1 MQKIQSL
8 VLLSFI
14 VLSWGCT
21 PPKEESIAEIPS
33 FLPLLSMST
42 ENLEEFTTE
51 GTNWQVVGEVYADLN
66 EAQDFELIEGS
77 GVLVNNQTEEA
88 KSHLFSN
95 LEHGDLE
102 FEIEFMMPKGSN
114 SGIYFQSRYEI
125 QLFDS
130 WGKEEVTYADCGG
143 IYERWD
149 DSKAEGEQG
158 YEGHAPPINAS
169 LAPGLWQHY
178 RVLFKAPRFD
188 AEGNKVA
195 NARFDSVYHNGMLIH
210 AGVEVTGPTRAA
222 AFEDEVHLAP
232 LMIQGDHGKV
242 AFRNIRYKAYGA
254 DTLQLANIQY
264 ELFESPGDKLP
275 NDFDALTLIQTGAAE
290 DFKVSELSEE
300 NNHFAVRYTADLEVG
315 SAGEYLF
322 TTWIDDG
329 GNLSIDGNL
338 VVNNEGDPGGDT
350 ERGLVT
356 LSEGTHQLELTF
368 YQEVW
373 LAMAEV
379 SYEGPGI
386 YKRYLG
392 GHTILPWK
400 QKPKERIIVNPGADA
415 EMIRGFVKHGG
426 EKLTHTISVGD
437 PKGIHFSYD
446 LSKGALLKVWRGA
459 FADVTDMWHER
470 GEAQLLKPLEASIQ
484 TPEGIPVLQANE
496 ETFRYKGHQIAEGGR
511 PVFQYDHQ
519 GVRIKDQLSPS
530 DGGQA
535 IERMLSLEGL
545 GSLDYRIAEGENI
558 RLLENGLYY
567 IDGQYYLQFDEQN
580 KGLLSIEE
588 SKEKQQLVAS
598 LGEAGLT
605 YRIIW

>member
-8 VLLSFI
+8 VILSLI
-14 VLSWGCT
+14 VLSWGCS
-21 PPKEESIAEIPS
+21 PPKEEAVVETPS

-42 ENLEEFTTE
+42 ENLEAFTTD

-66 EAQDFELIEGS
+66 EDQNFELTEGS

-149 DSKAEGEQG
+149 ESKPDGEKG

-188 AEGNKVA
+188 AEGNKIA

-222 AFEDEVHLAP
+222 AFEDEVPLAP

-254 DTLQLANIQY
+254 DTLKLANIQY
-264 ELFESPGDKLP
+264 ELFESPGDELP
-275 NDFDALTLIQTGAAE
+275 KDFDALTLIQTGSAE
-290 DFKVSELSEE
+290 DFKVAELSEE
-300 NNHFAVRYTADLEVG
+300 NNHFAVRYTADLEVN
-315 SAGEYLF
+315 SPGEYLF

-338 VVNNEGDPGGDT
+338 VVNNETDPGGGT

-356 LSEGTHQLELTF
+356 LTEGTHQLELTF

-373 LAMAEV
+373 LAMAEI

-392 GHTILPWK
+392 GHTELPWK
-400 QKPKERIIVNPGADA
+400 QKPKERIIVNPGEQA

-459 FADVTDMWHER
+459 FADVTDMWHNR
-470 GEAQLLKPLEASIQ
+470 GEAQLLKPMEASVQ
-484 TPEGIPVLQANE
+484 TPGGISILQADE
-496 ETFRYKGHQIAEGGR
+496 ESLVYKGHQVQEDGR
-511 PVFQYDHQ
+511 PLFKYDYQ
-519 GVRIKDQLSPS
+519 GSRLTDQLSPTD
-530 DGGQA
+530 DGKA
-535 IERMLSLEGL
+535 IERTVSYDGV
-545 GSLDYRIAEGENI
+545 GKLDFRIAEGENI

-567 IDGQYYLQFDEQN
+567 IDGRYYLSFDQSTQALISMKEH
-580 KGLLSIEE
+580 KGG
-588 SKEKQQLVAS
+588 QQLVAS
-598 LGEAGLT
+598 LGEAGFS
-605 YRIIW
+605 YRILW